1 MGISSYPNGWKG
13 GVVVKGVPLE
23 IPNPGKVFWVNNSGV
38 IPQGGIGGSDSNDGT
53 YLRPFGTID
62 GAIGK
67 CTANRGDVIY
77 VMPGHSETITTD
89 SEVDFDVAGV
99 RCIGLGHGGAMAQI
113 NFNAT
118 AATVAVGADDVVI
131 QNMRFTAD
139 VSAVVDGIVVEDGVD
154 DGCIRDCV
162 FDVVLA
168 ATDEFVDSISF
179 VNDNSRWLVEGCTFD
194 MALGGAASAV
204 HMDADTD
211 KLTIRGNVMRG
222 DYSVANITG
231 DTTLSTNLDIDGN
244 LLENGDGSNLNAQ
257 PCIDLVGINST
268 GTIRNNYL
276 VCNLTTKAASIVA
289 AQCLLFEN
297 YYNEDISGSG
307 TGGIIGA
314 ASADD

>member
-38 IPQGGIGGSDSNDGT
+38 IPSGGIGGSDSNDGT
-53 YLRPFGTID
+53 YLRPFSTID
-62 GAIGK
+62 ATIGK
-67 CTANRGDVIY
+67 CLENRGDVIY

-89 SEVDFDVAGV
+89 SAVDFDVAGV
-99 RCIGLGHGGAMAQI
+99 RCIGLGHGGKMAQI

-118 AATVAVGADDVVI
+118 AATVAVGADDVII

-139 VSAVVDGIVVEDGVD
+139 VSAVVDGIVVEDGADEGVIR
-154 DGCIRDCV
+154 GCL

-194 MALGGAASAV
+194 MALGGAASAIN
-204 HMDADTD
+204 MDADTD
-211 KLTIRGNVMRG
+211 KLTIRKNVIRG
-222 DYSVANITG
+222 DYSIGNIIG
-231 DTTLSTNLDIDGN
+231 STTLSTNLDIDNN
-244 LLENGDGSNLNAQ
+244 LLENGDGSNLGAQ

-268 GTIRNNYL
+268 GTIRNNYI
-276 VCNLTTKAASIVA
+276 VCNVGTKAASIVA
-289 AQCLLFEN
+289 AQCFLFEN
-297 YYNEDISGSG
+297 YYNEDITG
-307 TGGIIGA
+307 TGGLIGTV
-314 ASADD
+314 SADD